1 MQLAKWAGALFT
13 TATVLFGLALAAAAV
28 PEEQKTAW
36 YLDLLDILTAIFVL
50 ASFAALLAALLLTIS
65 FVIALGYGFF
75 HSVEIPSEKWYCRY
89 WPAQRKAQVSGIAVA
104 VRGSSGRVQISAE
117 AAFGSDSIAQFS
129 SSVEGDGT
137 HWPEFR
143 QEDVDFSIDP
153 QEGDLATVTVKVT
166 PAWWRGQQATR
177 TEQVRVGITDH
188 RKTVTSEQ
196 VHNSLGTFDSFVDEA
211 QAILDE
217 CGRPREQMVGAPP
230 MHFLQECVPR
240 IQKFHADVTK
250 AIDELVPEFMGRF
263 RNVGNVTHNT
273 DDKPAMIQQVERWL
287 ENLKWIE
294 DELRKR
300 LDP

>member
-1 MQLAKWAGALFT
+1 MIGNPLRTVFDKQVGRYTRLADELKL
-13 TATVLFGLALAAAAV
+13 
-28 PEEQKTAW
+28 
-36 YLDLLDILTAIFVL
+36 ILMYHLERERLPIH
-50 ASFAALLAALLLTIS
+50 I
-65 FVIALGYGFF
+65 
-75 HSVEIPSEKWYCRY
+75 
-89 WPAQRKAQVSGIAVA
+89 
-104 VRGSSGRVQISAE
+104 
-117 AAFGSDSIAQFS
+117 
-129 SSVEGDGT
+129 
-137 HWPEFR
+137 
-143 QEDVDFSIDP
+143 
-153 QEGDLATVTVKVT
+153 
-166 PAWWRGQQATR
+166 
-177 TEQVRVGITDH
+177 ITS
-188 RKTVTSEQ
+188 RIK
-196 VHNSLGTFDSFVDEA
+196 TFDSFVDEA